1 MGPELA
7 WNTRG
12 GHLRLISDLCAEP
25 DSKGTQ
31 AIRRHRLH
39 GNSTDTQVTIH
50 TKGFAVSPYFS
61 STIDS
66 ITGRNLDKG
75 IVDLPPWEAP
85 TKYSSAMKAYI
96 ALSRVRKADDI
107 LIAHIMSPTLFSCGA
122 HPWPTRL
129 LQVLR
134 RERERPDSMEC
145 KTLEQQNRTSFN
157 PTWLFM

>member
-1 MGPELA
+1 MTLDDLPVNIVIEVQGRMTKDFPGLPTGQFPIVPRTSV
-7 WNTRG
+7 WN
-12 GHLRLISDLCAEP
+12 LY
-25 DSKGTQ
+25 
-31 AIRRHRLH
+31 
-39 GNSTDTQVTIH
+39 NSTDTQVTIH

-75 IVDLPPWEAP
+75 ILDLSSWEVP

-96 ALSRVRKADDI
+96 GLSRVRKADDI
-107 LIAHIMSPTLFSCGA
+107 LIAQIMSPTLFSCGA

-134 RERERPDSMEC
+134 RERQRPDSEEC
-145 KTLEQQNRTSFN
+145 
-157 PTWLFM
+157 